1 MNSIPLQDSKIQ
13 SAKDSP
19 ATPPLTNERLPQ
31 NSNRPLG
38 NSSSESFDH
47 RPNQPPHCY
56 DLGGLVS
63 SIKPS
68 STNDAR
74 TETSSV
80 DGSVRTS
87 DGDQSEDL
95 SVSNASDLETEWIE
109 QDEPGVYIT
118 IRALPG
124 GSRELRRIRFRY
136 WIFLMRIIFKETVLF
151 SCYHFGEIILY
162 MTVTM

>member
-1 MNSIPLQDSKIQ
+1 MTSIPFQDLKIQ

-19 ATPPLTNERLPQ
+19 ATPPLTNERFPQ
-31 NSNRPLG
+31 NSDRPLG
-38 NSSSESFDH
+38 NSSSESRDH
-47 RPNQPPHCY
+47 HPNQPPHCY
-56 DLGGLVS
+56 DLA
-63 SIKPS
+63 S
-68 STNDAR
+68 STKASSAIDAK

-87 DGDQSEDL
+87 EADQSEEEL

-136 WIFLMRIIFKETVLF
+136 
-151 SCYHFGEIILY
+151 
-162 MTVTM
+162 